1 MDETVEKIELFK
13 KREKLGKRI
22 AEIIEE
28 RDLQKDSDIKSLK
41 EYKEFIIITD
51 ELKSKFN

>member
-1 MDETVEKIELFK
+1 MDETLEKIELFK

-28 RDLQKDSDIKSLK
+28 RDLQKDADIKSLN